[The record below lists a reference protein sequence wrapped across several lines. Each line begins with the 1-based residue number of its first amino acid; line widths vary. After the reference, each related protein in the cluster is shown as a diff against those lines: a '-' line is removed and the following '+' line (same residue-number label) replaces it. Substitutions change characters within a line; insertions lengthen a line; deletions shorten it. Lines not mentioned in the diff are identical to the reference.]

1 MLVVNL
7 FAPPGSGK
15 STMAAHIFAKLKQA
29 NINCELVTEFAK
41 DLTWENRQNTLE
53 NQLYV
58 FAEQHHRVNR
68 LKKQV
73 DVVITDSP
81 FNDRFD
87 EKISLIL
94 KETAQNIKQRK
105 EYTMCEYCQNQLEK
119 DIYNY
124 KDDVDSHYI
133 YVYDN
138 LLCIEL
144 NFDYSKSFAKHV
156 EINYCPMCGR
166 KL

>member
-1 MLVVNL
+1 MREIDRENKEN
-7 FAPPGSGK
+7 FYNK
-15 STMAAHIFAKLKQA
+15 T
-29 NINCELVTEFAK
+29 NITSLYIDSNNQSLEYALIRYKDEFRK
-41 DLTWENRQNTLE
+41 FQGTFYQNQTI
-53 NQLYV
+53 NIR
-58 FAEQHHRVNR
+58 H
-68 LKKQV
+68 
-73 DVVITDSP
+73 

>member
-1 MLVVNL
+1 M
-7 FAPPGSGK
+7 
-15 STMAAHIFAKLKQA
+15 
-29 NINCELVTEFAK
+29 TEFAK